1 MALHFD
7 FGEDLKKTVNTTS
20 LKCLTTHLYK
30 IKFCD
35 IKDNTD
41 AASQVCW

>member
-1 MALHFD
+1 MALQFV
-7 FGEDLKKTVNTTS
+7 ENLNKTVKTTS
-20 LKCLTTHLYK
+20 LKCLTKHLSK

-35 IKDNTD
+35 IKDNAD